1 MRIYLHFRA
10 SAVNIVDMDIEKE
23 FISEE
28 RRKFKWQIGRTIA
41 SSLSGFLAGLI
52 VAAILFFA
60 FFNFTLKY

>member
-1 MRIYLHFRA
+1 
-10 SAVNIVDMDIEKE
+10 MDIEKE